1 MSLYGLSLYSTQ
13 QDNFSGDY
21 KRKETLKKLR
31 SMLALLSK
39 SVLFLNLSTVVHF
52 IINLGREFKISTAVM
67 LNKNFLISNFPL
79 GF

>member
-1 MSLYGLSLYSTQ
+1 
-13 QDNFSGDY
+13 
-21 KRKETLKKLR
+21 
-31 SMLALLSK
+31 MLALLSK